1 MGRMTNDDIDP
12 FDEEPEGP
20 SKSEI
25 KRELLVLQKLG
36 ERLVGLSP
44 KRWGEFRF
52 GPVML
57 EALQESRRINSH
69 NAMRRHYRRL
79 GKLLR
84 EEDSE
89 RVCRLFQRM
98 DNEQLQDTQ
107 HFHRLEQWRER
118 LLAQGDDALQALLQ
132 VCPDAD
138 RQRLRQM
145 VRSARK
151 EREQEQPP
159 AAQRKLFKYLREL
172 DLE

>member
-1 MGRMTNDDIDP
+1 MTSDDIDP

-25 KRELLVLQKLG
+25 KRELLALQKLG

-44 KRWGEFRF
+44 KRWGEFQF
-52 GPVML
+52 GPVMM
-57 EALQESRRINSH
+57 EALQESRRISSH

-84 EEDSE
+84 EEDTE
-89 RVCRLFQRM
+89 QVRKLFQRM

-107 HFHRLEQWRER
+107 YFHRLEQWRER
-118 LLAQGDDALQALLQ
+118 LLAQGDDALQALLH

-145 VRSARK
+145 IRNARK
-151 EREQEQPP
+151 EREQERPP
-159 AAQRKLFKYLREL
+159 TVQRKLFKYLREL
-172 DLE
+172 DLA